1 MELIG
6 IPKSRIEY
14 SHRVKYKGIEY
25 LREEILIPKTF
36 SRVGS
41 DKLYDVHNINWRIV
55 PKVGGYN
62 GSKREFSFSSD
73 SGWAMHTH
81 SRGWSNI
88 DIPEIEKEFKET
100 IGKNLV
106 YFQKFTLSIKEK

>member
-1 MELIG
+1 MEVIG
-6 IPKSRIEY
+6 IPKIRIQY

-25 LREEILIPKTF
+25 LREEILIPKAF
-36 SRVGS
+36 SRSGS
-41 DKLYDVHNINWRIV
+41 DKLYDIHSINWVIS
-55 PKVGGYN
+55 